1 MRGLN
6 APGAHAE
13 DGSSLAPPRVLAI
26 RYTAI
31 TSVHQRLLVRQRYGT
46 GASVADRE
54 WREASDTRRA
64 TLTVAIIVVAG
75 ALLRF
80 WALDAGIPGSLGI
93 DEPQVMMRSV
103 QMMRTGSLNPH
114 GFFDYPSLYLY
125 VQVAV
130 ACVRFLVG
138 AIGGE
143 WTSLGEAQ
151 PEDFYLWGRA
161 VTAVLGTL
169 TVLLVYRIGSRWG
182 TRYGLLASALMAVMP
197 LHVRES
203 HYVLTD
209 VPLTFFVTL
218 ALASAFS
225 AHERPTA
232 ANFAK
237 AGVAVGLATAT
248 KYPGGI
254 AILLPLLVIWMTPAA
269 RPSRTY
275 AALIACASALGTFL
289 LAAPYTWLDL
299 PGFLNGFGRLASV
312 YSAPSEAVWMT
323 YLKHLRIN
331 LHWPAML
338 LMGAG
343 VVLALVRTVRGP
355 SRLRWALAV
364 VFPLVYFWFVS
375 RQSLVYGR
383 YLLPIVPFVCI
394 LTAAAVVSGVS
405 LLRRFA
411 IPRAAR
417 TALIAV
423 LTIAVLLPPTLHAIG
438 FNRMINRRNTTE
450 LAYNWIVANLPR
462 QSNIVVETRAVRLPA
477 PYQSRNVRE
486 LRERDVPT
494 YQKEGVE
501 YLVASSEAYGQYLE
515 APQKAPREY
524 ADYMNIFGRT
534 QELVRFSPSDAHP
547 GPEMRILK
555 VQP

>member
-1 MRGLN
+1 M
-6 APGAHAE
+6 
-13 DGSSLAPPRVLAI
+13 
-26 RYTAI
+26 
-31 TSVHQRLLVRQRYGT
+31 
-46 GASVADRE
+46 ADRE

-64 TLTVAIIVVAG
+64 TLTLAIIIVAA

-114 GFFDYPSLYLY
+114 GFFDYPGLYLY
-125 VQVAV
+125 VQMAV
-130 ACVRFLVG
+130 ASVRFLVG

-143 WTSLGEAQ
+143 WTALNEAQ
-151 PEDFYLWGRA
+151 AEDFYLWGRA
-161 VTAVLGTL
+161 ATAVLGTL
-169 TVLLVYRIGSRWG
+169 TVLLVYRVGLRWG
-182 TRYGLLASALMAVMP
+182 TRYALLASALMAVMP

-218 ALASAFS
+218 ALAAAFA

-232 ANFAK
+232 ANFIK
-237 AGVAVGLATAT
+237 AGAAVGLAAAT
-248 KYPGGI
+248 KYPGAL
-254 AILLPLLVIWMTPAA
+254 AILLPIMVAWMTPPA
-269 RPSRTY
+269 RPSRAS
-275 AALIACASALGTFL
+275 AALIACAAALGVFL

-299 PGFLNGFGRLASV
+299 PGFLNGFARLASV
-312 YSAPSEAVWMT
+312 YSAPSEAAWIT
-323 YLKHLRIN
+323 YLKHLRLN
-331 LHWPAML
+331 LHWPATL
-338 LMGAG
+338 LMCGG
-343 VVLALVRTVRGP
+343 VGLALVRVARGP

-364 VFPLVYFWFVS
+364 VFPIVYFWFVS

-383 YLLPIVPFVCI
+383 YLLPIVPFACV
-394 LTAAAVVSGVS
+394 LTAAAIVSGVS

-423 LTIAVLLPPTLHAIG
+423 LTIAVLLPPTMHAIG

-450 LAYNWIVANLPR
+450 LAYNWIV
-462 QSNIVVETRAVRLPA
+462 SNIPKHSRVVIETGAVRLPSA
-477 PYQSRNVRE
+477 YKSTNVRE
-486 LRERDVPT
+486 LRERDIPT
-494 YQKEGVE
+494 YQKDGVE
-501 YLVASSEAYGQYLE
+501 YLVASSEVFGSYFN
-515 APQKAPREY
+515 APEKAPREY
-524 ADYMNIFGRT
+524 AQYMTIFGRT
-534 QELVRFSPSDAHP
+534 QEVVRFSPSEMHP
-547 GPEMRILK
+547 GPEMRVLK